1 MARSST
7 KTFYGQKN
15 GERNQTHKTRRQVV
29 KEFVA
34 EWVGKAEKDVIKET
48 LIGNHS
54 RSVGSHKIFVQ
65 P

>member
-1 MARSST
+1 MVRSST

-34 EWVGKAEKDVIKET
+34 EWVGKAEKDVID
-48 LIGNHS
+48 
-54 RSVGSHKIFVQ
+54 VGTNPMMIVLVQ
-65 P
+65 

>member
-1 MARSST
+1 MVRSST

-34 EWVGKAEKDVIKET
+34 EWVGKAEKDVIKE
-48 LIGNHS
+48 
-54 RSVGSHKIFVQ
+54 
-65 P
+65 